1 MLREFRSGRA
11 TRVCMVSVVALL
23 AGAPALAADIPAQTD
38 GAAVPADGDTVQSG
52 VTVSNSSATGSAAVT
67 ITSGSSGSLRNFYNY
82 GTVTSAAGSSAS
94 GIGANGND
102 YISITN
108 YADGIIQALGSG
120 DAIRLDDYVTI
131 LNSGTIYS
139 AGGAEAIR
147 VDVGASVA
155 NLGTIRSELS
165 PTSGNNSNTLRVGSG
180 TVVNGAVDNTTALIE
195 NTGSATNFSG
205 GDQDSNVYA
214 LSVGESGAAT
224 VTNYGIIRAT
234 GDAASAETGHNEGEV
249 GAVRLRGDNNVL
261 YNYGIIETTGEIL
274 ASPDT
279 NADSSDDTQEIG
291 DMYGVRIDGAND
303 AVYNYEGATITG
315 GKHGITIDEAASNAY
330 IYNEG
335 SISGENGSGIGSDA
349 TSGTVTVENYGTITG
364 TWNQAA
370 YENGNLAYSFGD
382 GDGVDI
388 DFVAT
393 VYNYGT
399 IQGTGAN
406 GIKPGETTESHSE
419 GLAIGGGTVVNGDA
433 THTTALISGAD
444 YGITVDD
451 SNGGD
456 AFGATTITNYGTIQ
470 GLDGY
475 AIKLVD
481 TAGNWTNII
490 TNYGTISGTSATTV
504 LMGDGDGTFNDYGG
518 SVAGIVD
525 AEGGEDTLNIDRG
538 DLYTLTGANWANFEI
553 TNLHSGVV
561 TLVGDY
567 TSGAEFNVLSGSA
580 FISNG
585 TVTTARFA
593 NDGIVATGTGSTLGT
608 FTVDGDYT
616 QGASGTYYV
625 KIDGEGGSD
634 LLSVTGAAVL
644 DGAVEVSSLST
655 RFRSDLT
662 YTILEADGGRTGT
675 FSSLIDDIH
684 SPFVTPELTYTSNAV
699 LLGFERNATSYQS
712 VADTPNGYAVAGA
725 LDRGGANATGDLA
738 EILAYINTGT
748 TEEAQQAFDQMVPD
762 NPTAGANQALVNTV
776 GTIGSLVNDR
786 LGAQQVAMR
795 NGGVKLASV
804 GDGDLTSALIGNA
817 LVRPAWSVWAR
828 GFGLFG
834 NAGSDAGLSNG
845 YDYRGGGIVAGL
857 DRFVGDAT
865 VLGLSVSYA
874 HADVDH
880 DRVGSNSN
888 VSSYE
893 VGAYAGTAMGAFDLS
908 ARLAAAYND
917 YETSRSIVFGGI
929 DRTASGDFGG
939 TMLTAQGEAGY
950 RLGLGGKGWLKP
962 VAGLDVI
969 HFHTEAYTESGAGG
983 LDLAQS
989 AQSDTLVRSSLGAV
1003 IGTSFEAP
1011 TANAIVSPS
1020 LDIRWGHDISQPDGT
1035 ATASF
1040 AGTSGSSFVY
1050 AQKTVDRD
1058 ALLANLGV
1066 TATSP
1071 GGLSIGLAGT
1081 TDIRSDATGY
1091 GLSLKLLYTW

>member
-1 MLREFRSGRA
+1 MLREFRSGDVVRCV
-11 TRVCMVSVVALL
+11 RVSVLLGSAATAALL
-23 AGAPALAADIPAQTD
+23 SLSSPAAADCTAITGTTAGNKT
-38 GAAVPADGDTVQSG
+38 AADGSCVNSG
-52 VTVSNSSATGSAAVT
+52 VTIDNSTATSKVPVT
-67 ITSGSSGSLRNFYNY
+67 LTTGTSGNLTDFTNAGTIKSVSGSSK
-82 GTVTSAAGSSAS
+82 AALGAS
-94 GIGANGND
+94 GN
-102 YISITN
+102 N
-108 YADGIIQALGSG
+108 YANVVNDTTGLIQSDGTGEAVRLGT
-120 DAIRLDDYVTI
+120 YVT
-131 LNSGTIYS
+131 LDNK
-139 AGGAEAIR
+139 
-147 VDVGASVA
+147 
-155 NLGTIRSELS
+155 GTIRSTGGTDTVRLGANATVTNEGS
-165 PTSGNNSNTLRVGSG
+165 IIGSGNPASGSNATALRVVSG
-180 TVVNGAVDNTTALIE
+180 TVTNNVDGLIETDANATAL
-195 NTGSATNFSG
+195 SSG
-205 GDQDSNVYA
+205 TQDSNVYA
-214 LSVGESGAAT
+214 VRIGESGAST
-224 VTNYGIIRAT
+224 LTNYGTIRAT
-234 GDAASAETGHNEGEV
+234 GNAASVDGTGNEGEV
-249 GAVRLRGDNNVL
+249 GGVRLSAPGYSSTLN
-261 YNYGIIETTGEIL
+261 NYGTIETTGEIVNEGI
-274 ASPDT
+274 A
-279 NADSSDDTQEIG
+279 NNDSIG
-291 DMYGVRIDGAND
+291 DMYGVRVDGTND
-303 AVYNYEGATITG
+303 VVNNYEGATITG
-315 GKHGITIDEAASNAY
+315 GKHGITIDKDASGTT
-330 IYNEG
+330 ILNEG
-335 SISGENGSGIGSDA
+335 TITGENGSGVGSDA
-349 TSGTVTVENYGTITG
+349 TTGTVTVTNYGTITG
-364 TWNQAA
+364 A
-370 YENGNLAYSFGD
+370 YNEAYTFGD

-388 DFVAT
+388 DLVAA

-433 THTTALISGAD
+433 SHTDALISGAD

-456 AFGATTITNYGTIQ
+456 AVASTEITNYGTIR

-481 TAGNWTNII
+481 TTGTWTNII

-538 DLYTLTGANWANFEI
+538 GLYTFTGANWANFEI

-585 TVTTARFA
+585 TVSTARFT
-593 NDGIVATGTGSTLGT
+593 NDGIVATGTGSTLGR

-634 LLSVTGAAVL
+634 LLAVTGAAVL

-712 VADTPNGYAVAGA
+712 VADTPNGYAVAGG

-748 TEEAQQAFDQMVPD
+748 TEEAQQAFDRMSPD

-795 NGGVKLASV
+795 NGGVKLASA
-804 GDGDLTSALIGNA
+804 GDGDLTSALIGNS

-834 NAGSDAGLSNG
+834 NADSDAGLSNG

-865 VLGLSVSYA
+865 VLGLSASYA

-939 TMLTAQGEAGY
+939 TMLMAQGEAGY

-969 HFHTEAYTESGAGG
+969 HFHTDAYTESGAGG
-983 LDLAQS
+983 LDLAQG

-1011 TANAIVSPS
+1011 TANAVVSPS

-1040 AGTSGSSFVY
+1040 AGTPGSSFVY